1 MCGNYMGRGEAK
13 NVDKVYSIS
22 LKILTVMSII
32 LTVVCISCSGLLAN
46 AFHATEATY
55 VDTKNYIIGLS
66 IGILPML
73 IMPCLM
79 TFLQMCNKS
88 GLSLLSTIILT
99 ALNTIFNL
107 LNVHIFHQGIFGI
120 GLATS
125 LSKYCVVI
133 LMLLYFT
140 FNKKMVRFDIKAFD
154 LKMVK
159 DILILGSPASLA
171 GILYSIRNVFINS
184 YALKTAG
191 TVAVDALAILTSC
204 GGFLDSINIGV
215 GATFTM
221 LASVFVGE
229 KDSRSLKD
237 LMKISVWMGIALCM
251 VRITICY
258 LLNERIPIFFGGEGE
273 LISVAT
279 ELIILYNWSSPFN
292 IVTLTLIG
300 VYQTVGRIRF
310 CNAVYLSNCIL
321 VPLFCC
327 TVLANIFGIRAIW
340 LLYTIAEIVTLAIF
354 YINACIQNKKIVTTV
369 DELIYLGNDFDATKR
384 YNISINKIEEVVN
397 VSREIES
404 FCKDNGIDSKRAMLS
419 GLCAE
424 EMAGNIVEHGFKKDK
439 KKNNMIDVLA
449 CVENDEVYL
458 RMRDNCVPFD
468 PHTKLKMYTDDPLK
482 NVGIKM
488 VSKIAKQ
495 MNYQTTFGMNVL
507 TIKL

>member
-1 MCGNYMGRGEAK
+1 
-13 NVDKVYSIS
+13 
-22 LKILTVMSII
+22 
-32 LTVVCISCSGLLAN
+32 
-46 AFHATEATY
+46 
-55 VDTKNYIIGLS
+55 
-66 IGILPML
+66 
-73 IMPCLM
+73 
-79 TFLQMCNKS
+79 
-88 GLSLLSTIILT
+88 
-99 ALNTIFNL
+99 
-107 LNVHIFHQGIFGI
+107 
-120 GLATS
+120 
-125 LSKYCVVI
+125 
-133 LMLLYFT
+133 
-140 FNKKMVRFDIKAFD
+140 MVRFDIKAFD